1 MFGNQ
6 TANKRSWKAY
16 FTTLANENVQA
27 NASCSNYMKA
37 SEIGKDKIETI
48 NRMTSDNGDSLLL
61 YFSNISKSIRVIHS
75 PSSLGNNN
83 LNPDTMVV
91 ALDGFE
97 DSAIPVIFDTE
108 ALFQE
113 TSLDAPTL
121 TRLLAVDTIDDLNLV
136 EAPTNNATK
145 FDSLPFIVVPPFLWE
160 TIMTEP
166 DKTPEKL
173 FLATKQRMAT
183 FDEDNK
189 NVDNL
194 KNATKDTR
202 FLLLFLWAAT
212 KDLIPHLIISPPGD
226 EKKVWNWAK
235 TRHTLC
241 LPPQRQALPP
251 PQDSSSI
258 SRVLESSLSRFPEM
272 ISSSFMNE
280 ESRKKG
286 FDKLDS
292 AAKCLI
298 LNASAPNEEIAAG
311 APSEECAKFY
321 KSSTIGSANQ
331 CFTKALRN
339 NYNCSNL
346 DVAKGVIVNL
356 YNGNFL
362 RSFDESPSNFSPFSF
377 PKRQIVGSDGR
388 YSSDRED
395 LFLQLKENTGKGLSN
410 DDVNSLLKQSVRI
423 PTTIEA
429 LRFNIV
435 NLTAAAK
442 FFFSIYSMLPQE
454 LTRIHDHIVQNYTIY
469 EALQYNDKRF
479 TAKFLFAIDTRI
491 QLWLAM
497 CETETNREDVND
509 KLIIFDDLLQ
519 EIMLRTF
526 NIALPPSF
534 KNLFDSDKANHTGD
548 KDQINNPKKKRKPSD
563 DDQQKI
569 INSGKVENW
578 CIDFETFKNKFR
590 DSDALKKRPSFGEAK
605 ICHRFHSKGY
615 CFGNCFHK
623 ESHIP
628 SSSLPED
635 KKTEYNNWIKKTLE
649 NNE

>member
-1 MFGNQ
+1 MFSIS
-6 TANKRSWKAY
+6 ANKRSWKAY
-16 FTTLANENVQA
+16 FITLAIENDKA
-27 NASCSNYMKA
+27 NTACSNYMKV

-48 NRMTSDNGDSLLL
+48 NRMTNDKGDSLLL
-61 YFSNISKSIRVIHS
+61 YFSNISKTIRVIHS

-83 LNPDTMVV
+83 LNPETLVV
-91 ALDGFE
+91 ALDGFD
-97 DSAIPVIFDTE
+97 DSAIPVIFDPET
-108 ALFQE
+108 LFQE

-121 TRLLAVDTIDDLNLV
+121 TRLLAVDTADDLTLV

-145 FDSLPFIVVPPFLWE
+145 FESLPFVIIPPFLWE
-160 TIMTEP
+160 TLISET
-166 DKTPEKL
+166 DKSPENI
-173 FLATKQRMAT
+173 FLATKRRMST
-183 FDEDNK
+183 FEEDNK
-189 NVDNL
+189 DDDKL
-194 KNATKDTR
+194 KDATKECR

-212 KDLIPHLIISPPGD
+212 KDLLPHLTISAPGD
-226 EKKVWNWAK
+226 EKKVWDWAK

-241 LPPQRQALPP
+241 LPAKQQALPP

-258 SRVLESSLSRFPEM
+258 SRALESSLSRFPEM
-272 ISSSFMNE
+272 ISSSFINE
-280 ESRKKG
+280 ESKKKG
-286 FDKLDS
+286 FEKLDS
-292 AAKCLI
+292 AAKNLI

-311 APSEECAKFY
+311 APSNECAKFY

-356 YNGNFL
+356 FNGNFL

-377 PKRQIVGSDGR
+377 PKRNIMGSDGR

-410 DDVNSLLKQSVRI
+410 EDVNSLLKQSVKI

-435 NLTAAAK
+435 NLTAASK
-442 FFFSIYSMLPQE
+442 FFFSTYSILPQE
-454 LTRIHDHIVQNYTIY
+454 LDRIHDHIVQNYTIY

-491 QLWLAM
+491 QLWLGM
-497 CETETNREDVND
+497 CETEQNREDVND

-519 EIMLRTF
+519 EIVLRTF

-534 KNLFDSDKANHTGD
+534 KNLFESDKPSQAADLTS
-548 KDQINNPKKKRKPSD
+548 NPKKKRKAAD

-569 INSGKVENW
+569 TNSGKIEAW
-578 CIDFETFKNKFR
+578 CIDFDTFKTKFR
-590 DSDALKKRPSFGEAK
+590 DSEALKQRPTFGEGK

-623 ESHIP
+623 DSHVP
-628 SSSLPED
+628 SKSLPDD
-635 KKTEYNNWIKKTLE
+635 KKTEYKNWVNSTLE
-649 NNE
+649 NSE